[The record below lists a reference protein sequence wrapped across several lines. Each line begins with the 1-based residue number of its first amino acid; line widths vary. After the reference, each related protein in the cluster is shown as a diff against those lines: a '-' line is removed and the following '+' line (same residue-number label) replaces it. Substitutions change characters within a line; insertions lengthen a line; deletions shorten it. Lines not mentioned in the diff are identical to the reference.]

1 MPDRRRPPRTPSGRL
16 PHPAYA
22 ARGADVVLGGFA
34 AAVVEVAQHLD
45 GVHVRTRTF
54 ETGSRGLQVRVE
66 QTAVDVGQRAS
77 ITFLMAISSA

>member
-1 MPDRRRPPRTPSGRL
+1 MPDRLHPPRTPSGRR
-16 PHPAYA
+16 PI
-22 ARGADVVLGGFA
+22 RVRGEGADVVLDRFA

-45 GVHVRTRTF
+45 GVHVRTRPF

-66 QTAVDVGQRAS
+66 QTAVDVGQSAS